1 MTGWGATGGGYKVPS
16 RPVGG
21 HGEIA
26 LKRSWKTLVMDGFGI
41 PGLQTGQRLCQSRFV
56 LKSELFDNPEG
67 SSYWLAQD
75 RDEEEEVLIYFPP
88 ETIAS
93 EPDLVASFFEKVTA
107 WGDQSGSDWH
117 SVVYADAEAKPLPVI
132 ALRSRPGVGLDKRL
146 LQGGKNT
153 VWEDIEPLIEKVAQ
167 HCIAHHRQKHI
178 HGKLSA
184 DHIRFLPND
193 DVFFV
198 GPQLDRLAIQ
208 TIMEATGK
216 PVSESWDPNASP
228 ECLAS
233 GECRALDEVYAL
245 ASVLLESIRQLGIHV
260 HLPRNVHLEGNIRFG
275 NLVVPKNVKQAL
287 MDAMDEHPKNRPQSV
302 ARLAALMG
310 FEMDAAEAQDHT
322 WKSNVLS
329 PDASER
335 RRIFIRSLFRPKVIG
350 TVVAF
355 VALGLVGWGIVN
367 WREQQQNQET
377 QAEQSALLKPLEL
390 EIREERPEDLLAV
403 KQRGTST
410 LKVTTIPQEALVTL
424 SRPGQAEVMEELAP
438 VEWNHLQEGAY
449 RVSVLAVGYAPTNV
463 FPFLK
468 SGKTNVLRIQLQESF
483 TQVSL
488 STEPSGGQYRFQDNQ
503 GKWVT
508 GGTPDTIEIPKGNY
522 MIHFSLN
529 GETRSEALEVKSYV
543 GKGME
548 VVATFG
554 GCLLKV
560 WTYPEEVEVWEDG
573 EMIGVTPLDL
583 SNVSK
588 GVHELSLRK
597 EGFETVVETV
607 LLTPDDPYIVRV
619 KMEPNE

>member
-1 MTGWGATGGGYKVPS
+1 
-16 RPVGG
+16 
-21 HGEIA
+21 
-26 LKRSWKTLVMDGFGI
+26 MDGFGT
-41 PGLQTGQRLCQSRFV
+41 PGLQAGQRLCQSRFV

-75 RDEEEEVLIYFPP
+75 RDEEEEVLLYFPP
-88 ETIAS
+88 ETICS
-93 EPDLVASFFEKVTA
+93 DPDLVASFFERVTTWA
-107 WGDQSGSDWH
+107 NQSDADWH
-117 SVVYADAEAKPLPVI
+117 SVVYSDAVAKPFPVI

-153 VWEDIEPLIEKVAQ
+153 VWEDIEPLIEKVTQ
-167 HCIAHHRQKHI
+167 HCISLHRQKHI

-208 TIMEATGK
+208 TIMEATGN

-245 ASVLLESIRQLGIHV
+245 ASVLLECIRQVGIHV

-287 MDAMDEHPKNRPQSV
+287 MDALDQQPKNRPQSV
-302 ARLAALMG
+302 ARMAALMG
-310 FEMDAAEAQDHT
+310 FEMDVAGVQEDS
-322 WKSNVLS
+322 WKSNMLF

-335 RRIFIRSLFRPKVIG
+335 RRIFIRNLFRPKVLGGVI
-350 TVVAF
+350 AF
-355 VALGLVGWGIVN
+355 VALGLAGWGIVN
-367 WREQQQNQET
+367 WKEQQQSQET
-377 QAEQSALLKPLEL
+377 QAEQSALVKPLEL
-390 EIREERPEDLLAV
+390 EIREERPRDLLAI

-410 LKVTTIPQEALVTL
+410 LKVTTVPEEALVTL
-424 SRPGQAEVMEELAP
+424 SRPGRTEVMEELAP
-438 VEWNHLQEGAY
+438 VEWNQLHEGAY
-449 RVSVLAVGYAPTNV
+449 RVSILAVGYAPTNI

-468 SGKTNVLRIQLQESF
+468 SGKTNVLHIQLQESF

-488 STEPSGGQYRFQDNQ
+488 STEPLGGQYRFQDNQ
-503 GKWVT
+503 GQWVT
-508 GGTPDTIEIPKGNY
+508 GGTPDTIELPKGKY

-529 GETRSEALEVKSYV
+529 GETQSESLEVKSYV
-543 GKGME
+543 GNGME

-554 GCLLKV
+554 GCELKV
-560 WTYPEEVEVWEDG
+560 WTYPEAVEVWEND
-573 EMIGVTPLDL
+573 ELIGVTPLDL

-597 EGFETVVETV
+597 EGFETVRETV
-607 LLTPDDPYIVRV
+607 LLTPDDTYIVRV
-619 KMEPNE
+619 KMEPSE